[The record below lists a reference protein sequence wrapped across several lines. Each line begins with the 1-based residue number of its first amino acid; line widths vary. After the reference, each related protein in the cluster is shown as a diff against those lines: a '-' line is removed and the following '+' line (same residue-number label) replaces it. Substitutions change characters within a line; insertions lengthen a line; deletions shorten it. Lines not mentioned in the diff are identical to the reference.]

1 MQQKKSP
8 GQYQLLLLLVD
19 PCFKQEQQQKKKKK
33 HETMV
38 LDFIVKLKLL
48 AIFSI
53 HVVPFRR

>member
-19 PCFKQEQQQKKKKK
+19 PCFKQEQQQKKKK

-38 LDFIVKLKLL
+38 LDFIVKLKLF